1 MIKKSL
7 KGCLVSVIG
16 LAAIITSSSVYA
28 ANTDVVVALD
38 PGHGGGDPG
47 ASAGGLVE
55 SDLTWKIATRVK
67 AILDRTS
74 GITGVLTKKESENLN
89 REQRTINA
97 QNNNAD
103 LLVSFHINSSEGSNR
118 LSGAEVYVTHSRAQ
132 KRYYEYSSIL
142 GNDIL
147 NNLRNVGVRSYSNT
161 PKVRIGSEDDKYSD
175 GTIAD
180 YYGIIS
186 WPIHKDIP
194 AVLVEHAFINNPYDR
209 ANYLNDSMLTKMAEA
224 DAKAIIKNKELFRR
238 NYYGTINTG
247 IYTLDYIQNKSGNSY
262 IGGYIDIAEWV
273 GNDCR
278 KPSTTPKLTLKSTD
292 GTVNKEMFVSY
303 QNMIRYYFDTN
314 IDKLDLN
321 KEYYIEAELT
331 GSKNIAPES
340 KKIQRVSLPNKT
352 LKQDYKERIVKVINN
367 KIVFSE
373 GEYSGD
379 IKTNV
384 EEVKLVQNSKQEN
397 YIAGFVNIEEIV
409 NGVSRN
415 PRSMP
420 EIRLKSTDG
429 TVNLKTYVG
438 YEGNAKY
445 YFDKNIQY
453 LDTSKEYYIEI
464 SLTTEDN
471 ISKNKTQKLAIG
483 NKEIGKFDVITVNAK
498 NDNFVLNYIGTINT
512 ELNQMK
518 IIQNAKGD
526 NYISG
531 NIYIAEWVGNDCKK
545 PSTTPKMTL
554 KSTDGKIQKNMYV
567 NYENG
572 IGYYYDVNIEKLDK
586 TREYYIEV
594 DLTNPNN
601 MADENSKKQTAKMSI
616 NGEVGTTTDNIK
628 VITNKNII
636 KFVDSSLYEGTINT
650 EINQIKVI
658 QSGDKDYISGY
669 IYVAE
674 WVNGE
679 CKTPKEIPEIKLKAR
694 DGSYETKMYVGY
706 ESGIKYY
713 FDKYIGNLDTN
724 KEYYMEVKLSG
735 KKNIAPEESKKQE
748 VRMKKDEEI
757 GRKINGD
764 KVVTEGNNI
773 KIKADT
779 YEGNINTELYKMQI
793 IQNGAGQDYISGYIY
808 VAEWVKGEC
817 RTPREIPELSLKS
830 TDGKFETKMYV
841 GYEGGIK
848 YYFDK
853 YIGNL
858 DTNKEYYINVK
869 LTGKNNIAP
878 EVNKTQTARITP
890 QGEIGRC
897 KNGNIVQ
904 VKGNNIKIV
913 KDTVQTLSIKQEER
927 TIKPNKIEEQEK
939 TNISS
944 EEGKEKEQQEN
955 KTIKVESKEKETNE
969 EIEEPKENEEQQEKI
984 EDIS

>member
-7 KGCLVSVIG
+7 KGCLVSVVG

-47 ASAGGLVE
+47 ASAGGLIE

-321 KEYYIEAELT
+321 KEYYIEVELT

-352 LKQDYKERIVKVINN
+352 LKQDYKARIVKAINN

-512 ELNQMK
+512 ELIKLNL
-518 IIQNAKGD
+518 IQNWKGE

-531 NIYIAEWVGNDCKK
+531 YIYIAEWVNGECK
-545 PSTTPKMTL
+545 TPYSIPTIKI
-554 KSTDGKIQKNMYV
+554 KSTDGKFETTAYVGYEGGIKYYFDKCITDFDVSKEYIVEAVLTSKNNIATNEQKTQRIVIGNSDIGK
-567 NYENG
+567 NG
-572 IGYYYDVNIEKLDK
+572 TV
-586 TREYYIEV
+586 TV
-594 DLTNPNN
+594 T
-601 MADENSKKQTAKMSI
+601 SK
-616 NGEVGTTTDNIK
+616 DNKIK
-628 VITNKNII
+628 IS
-636 KFVDSSLYEGTINT
+636 DSSLYEGTINT

-706 ESGIKYY
+706 EGGIKYY

-878 EVNKTQTARITP
+878 EVNKTQTAKITP

-913 KDTVQTLSIKQEER
+913 KDTVQTLSIEQEER
-927 TIKPNKIEEQEK
+927 AIKPNKTEEQEK

-955 KTIKVESKEKETNE
+955 KTIEVENKEEETNE

>member
-1 MIKKSL
+1 
-7 KGCLVSVIG
+7 
-16 LAAIITSSSVYA
+16 
-28 ANTDVVVALD
+28 
-38 PGHGGGDPG
+38 
-47 ASAGGLVE
+47 
-55 SDLTWKIATRVK
+55 
-67 AILDRTS
+67 
-74 GITGVLTKKESENLN
+74 
-89 REQRTINA
+89 
-97 QNNNAD
+97 
-103 LLVSFHINSSEGSNR
+103 
-118 LSGAEVYVTHSRAQ
+118 
-132 KRYYEYSSIL
+132 
-142 GNDIL
+142 
-147 NNLRNVGVRSYSNT
+147 
-161 PKVRIGSEDDKYSD
+161 
-175 GTIAD
+175 
-180 YYGIIS
+180 
-186 WPIHKDIP
+186 
-194 AVLVEHAFINNPYDR
+194 
-209 ANYLNDSMLTKMAEA
+209 
-224 DAKAIIKNKELFRR
+224 
-238 NYYGTINTG
+238 
-247 IYTLDYIQNKSGNSY
+247 
-262 IGGYIDIAEWV
+262 
-273 GNDCR
+273 
-278 KPSTTPKLTLKSTD
+278 
-292 GTVNKEMFVSY
+292 
-303 QNMIRYYFDTN
+303 
-314 IDKLDLN
+314 
-321 KEYYIEAELT
+321 
-331 GSKNIAPES
+331 
-340 KKIQRVSLPNKT
+340 
-352 LKQDYKERIVKVINN
+352 
-367 KIVFSE
+367 
-373 GEYSGD
+373 
-379 IKTNV
+379 
-384 EEVKLVQNSKQEN
+384 
-397 YIAGFVNIEEIV
+397 
-409 NGVSRN
+409 
-415 PRSMP
+415 
-420 EIRLKSTDG
+420 
-429 TVNLKTYVG
+429 
-438 YEGNAKY
+438 
-445 YFDKNIQY
+445 
-453 LDTSKEYYIEI
+453 
-464 SLTTEDN
+464 
-471 ISKNKTQKLAIG
+471 
-483 NKEIGKFDVITVNAK
+483 
-498 NDNFVLNYIGTINT
+498 
-512 ELNQMK
+512 
-518 IIQNAKGD
+518 
-526 NYISG
+526 
-531 NIYIAEWVGNDCKK
+531 
-545 PSTTPKMTL
+545 
-554 KSTDGKIQKNMYV
+554 
-567 NYENG
+567 
-572 IGYYYDVNIEKLDK
+572 
-586 TREYYIEV
+586 
-594 DLTNPNN
+594 
-601 MADENSKKQTAKMSI
+601 MSI

-706 ESGIKYY
+706 EGGIKYY

-808 VAEWVKGEC
+808 IAEWVKGEC

-878 EVNKTQTARITP
+878 EINKTQTAKITP

-927 TIKPNKIEEQEK
+927 AIKPNKTEEQEK

-955 KTIKVESKEKETNE
+955 KTIEVESKEKETNE